1 MPRVSRPDP
10 ARAELDRRVRAW
22 MREPWRA
29 DLGARGADRA
39 DDDARFDALAREL
52 FAFQFERCAPFAR
65 FCAGRGV
72 TPATLRS
79 WREIPAVPTGAFKE
93 LALRSFPAD
102 RTCKVFRT
110 SGTTDGR
117 PGALHLDTL
126 EVYEASL
133 LPTFERFVLPDL
145 GPGDHAGIA
154 VLAPSHGEAGESS
167 LSHMFGTVLAKRGSP
182 GSAFFVRGGKLAEE
196 PLLRALRRAAES
208 GAPLTVCGAA
218 FAFVHV
224 CELLAA
230 RAERI
235 ALPPGSRAMETG
247 GFKGRASE
255 RSRDALYAEIEAR
268 LGIPPGRVVNQYGM
282 TELGSQFYDTVLA
295 DPSGPRRKLGPPWA
309 RVRLLDPATGDDV
322 AHGEPGMITIVDL
335 ANTGSVLAVQTA
347 DLGRAVADGFEVQG
361 RAPGAEARGCSI
373 AADEML
379 GARG

>member
-1 MPRVSRPDP
+1 MSRPDP
-10 ARAELDRRVRAW
+10 ERADLDRRIRAFL
-22 MREPWRA
+22 REPWRA
-29 DLGARGADRA
+29 IGTPPAASDE
-39 DDDARFDALAREL
+39 ARFDALAREL

-65 FCAGRGV
+65 FCAGRGK
-72 TPATLRS
+72 TPASLRS
-79 WREIPAVPTGAFKE
+79 WREIPPVPTGAFKE
-93 LALRSFPAD
+93 LALRAFPAD

-126 EVYEASL
+126 AVYEASL

-145 GPGDHAGIA
+145 APDARTGFAI
-154 VLAPSHGEAGESS
+154 LAPSHGEAGESS

-196 PLLRALRRAAES
+196 PLVKALRRAAES
-208 GAPLTVCGAA
+208 GEPLAVCGTA
-218 FAFVHV
+218 FGFVHA

-230 RAERI
+230 RGERI

-247 GFKGRASE
+247 GFKGRARE
-255 RSRDALYAEIEAR
+255 RTRGELYAEIAER
-268 LGIPPGRVVNQYGM
+268 LGIPPARIVNQYGM
-282 TELGSQFYDTVLA
+282 TELGSQFYDSALA

-322 AHGEPGMITIVDL
+322 PAGAPGMITIVDL

-347 DLGRAVADGFEVQG
+347 DLGRAAGDGFEVEG
-361 RAPGAEARGCSI
+361 RAPGAEERGCSI

-379 GARG
+379 GGARA